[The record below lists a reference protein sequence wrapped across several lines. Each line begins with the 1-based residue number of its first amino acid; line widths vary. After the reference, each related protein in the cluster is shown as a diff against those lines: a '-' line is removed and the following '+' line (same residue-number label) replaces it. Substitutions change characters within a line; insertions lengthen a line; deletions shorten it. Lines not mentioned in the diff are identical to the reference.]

1 MRDGWI
7 AVEDSRIVDCGG
19 PRAAPPAGEARGF
32 AAAVAILPGLV
43 NAHTHL
49 ELSWMRDRV
58 PPAGRFDVWVRG
70 LVRLR
75 RESQDAGTAAAIDEA
90 IAEARASGTALFG
103 DISNSLATVPCF
115 RTSGAFAHVFH
126 ELLGFNA
133 PGPGDRVR
141 QARAVLD
148 ALADTGGH
156 VRASLSPHAPYSV
169 SPGLFRAIRQD
180 LDEHSQAVASVHLGE
195 SADEV
200 EFLRTGGGAIRQ
212 ALEELGAWNPDWRA
226 PGVGPVEY
234 LDRFGLV
241 NDRLL
246 AVHGVQLVD
255 AELERLAAVGATVIT
270 CPRSNRWTGAGTPPI
285 SRFYAAGVRVA
296 IGTDSLAS
304 VDDLNL
310 FHELAAVRTI
320 ASGVPARSILESA
333 TKCGAEA
340 LGFADELGTIEP
352 GKRAELLAVRI
363 PDGLTDVE
371 EYLLSGIAPADIRWL
386 DRDVILDE
394 RSAGRRA

>member
-1 MRDGWI
+1 
-7 AVEDSRIVDCGG
+7 
-19 PRAAPPAGEARGF
+19 
-32 AAAVAILPGLV
+32 
-43 NAHTHL
+43 
-49 ELSWMRDRV
+49 
-58 PPAGRFDVWVRG
+58 
-70 LVRLR
+70 
-75 RESQDAGTAAAIDEA
+75 
-90 IAEARASGTALFG
+90 
-103 DISNSLATVPCF
+103 
-115 RTSGAFAHVFH
+115 
-126 ELLGFNA
+126 
-133 PGPGDRVR
+133 
-141 QARAVLD
+141 
-148 ALADTGGH
+148 
-156 VRASLSPHAPYSV
+156 V

-212 ALEELGAWNPDWRA
+212 ALDELGAWNPDWMA

-246 AVHGVQLVD
+246 AVHGVQLAD
-255 AELERLAAVGATVIT
+255 AELERLAAAGATLIT

-352 GKRAELLAVRI
+352 GKRAELLAVRL
-363 PDGLTDVE
+363 PDGLADVE
-371 EYLLSGIAPADIRWL
+371 EYLLSGIAPEDIRWL
-386 DRDVILDE
+386 DRDVMLDE
-394 RSAGRRA
+394 RSPGR